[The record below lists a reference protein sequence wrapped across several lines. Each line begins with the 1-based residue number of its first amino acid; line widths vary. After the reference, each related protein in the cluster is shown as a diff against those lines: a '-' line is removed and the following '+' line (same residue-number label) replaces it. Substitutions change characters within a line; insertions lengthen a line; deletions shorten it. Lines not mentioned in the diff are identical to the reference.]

1 MNSKEQKLAVLI
13 DADNVPYA
21 NIKGMLEEIAKYGIL
36 TIKRIYGD
44 WTKPTVAGWKSI
56 LLDYAITPIQQ
67 YSYTTGKNAT
77 DSAMIIDAMDILHT
91 DKVDGFCIVSS
102 DSDFTRLAVRLR
114 ESGKFVLGMG
124 EKKTPNPFIVS
135 CDKFVYI

>member
-44 WTKPTVAGWKSI
+44 WTNLQLQVGNLYYWIMQLLRFNNTVIPLVKMLQI
-56 LLDYAITPIQQ
+56 LP
-67 YSYTTGKNAT
+67 
-77 DSAMIIDAMDILHT
+77 
-91 DKVDGFCIVSS
+91 
-102 DSDFTRLAVRLR
+102 
-114 ESGKFVLGMG
+114 
-124 EKKTPNPFIVS
+124 
-135 CDKFVYI
+135 

>member
-77 DSAMIIDAMDILHT
+77 DSAMIIDAMDI
-91 DKVDGFCIVSS
+91 
-102 DSDFTRLAVRLR
+102 
-114 ESGKFVLGMG
+114 
-124 EKKTPNPFIVS
+124 
-135 CDKFVYI
+135 

>member
-91 DKVDGFCIVSS
+91 DKVDGFVSFLVIATS
-102 DSDFTRLAVRLR
+102 RLAVRLR

-124 EKKTPNPFIVS
+124 RRKHLILL
-135 CDKFVYI
+135 